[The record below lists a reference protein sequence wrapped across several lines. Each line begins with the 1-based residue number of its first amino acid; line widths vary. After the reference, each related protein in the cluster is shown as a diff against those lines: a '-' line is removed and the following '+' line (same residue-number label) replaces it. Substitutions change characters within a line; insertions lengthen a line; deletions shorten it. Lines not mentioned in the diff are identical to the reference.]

1 MGNLQSQS
9 EPRAYLKQAGQ
20 NAGDPSLSNGK
31 FVDAKNFQRSQKNSE
46 KSQNFCTR

>member
-9 EPRAYLKQAGQ
+9 DPRVYLKQAGQ

-31 FVDAKNFQRSQKNSE
+31 YMDAENCERYQILKKN
-46 KSQNFCTR
+46 